1 MFTENTQN
9 REYMECR
16 VFMYMTSVSVE
27 NTENVKYTCDMMVN
41 KMTESVISIYE
52 Q

>member
-1 MFTENTQN
+1 MNS
-9 REYMECR
+9 
-16 VFMYMTSVSVE
+16 VFVE
-27 NTENVKYTCDMMVN
+27 NTENVKYICDMMVN